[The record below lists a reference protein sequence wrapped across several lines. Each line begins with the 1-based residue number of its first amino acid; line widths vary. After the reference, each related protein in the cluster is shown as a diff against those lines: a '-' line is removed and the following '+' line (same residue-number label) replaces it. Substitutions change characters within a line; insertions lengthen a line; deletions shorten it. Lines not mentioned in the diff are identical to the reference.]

1 MIIQEKTVMLAKVYT
16 AALLGIDGF
25 EVTVE
30 CSAQKKMP
38 ALAII
43 GLADTA
49 VKEAEQRIRAALTNS
64 ALRFPSMEI
73 ILNLAPANRRKEG
86 SSYDLA
92 MLISI
97 LAVGGTVPSEGMD
110 KRCFVGE
117 LSLSGELRPVNGVL
131 CMCSAAKA
139 HGRTEIF
146 VPAENA
152 AEASAVPDMTV
163 YPVRDLLQLVRHL
176 RGEEPIAPIAFDT
189 EIFTRGRVT
198 FPVDFCEVKGQRH
211 AKRALEIAAAGG
223 LNVLLIGPPGTGKS
237 MLAKRFSTILPPLSF
252 DEAIETTKIHSIA
265 GMLREDTPLIVNR
278 PFRSPHHTMS
288 AVSLVG
294 GGANPKPGELSL
306 AHGGVLFL
314 DELPEYAKTTMES
327 LRQPLEDRQVTITR
341 AAAKVTY
348 PASITLIAAMNPC
361 RCGYYSHP
369 TKPCTCKKGDI
380 QKYLS
385 RISGPLLDRMDIQLE
400 VPPVDFAALSAS
412 TASEEPSATIRER
425 VIAAMDFARAR
436 AERNG
441 LPFRRNADLTTKE
454 IELYCK
460 MEDAASTLL
469 RQAFDALGMSA
480 RGYDKVL
487 RLSRTVADLD
497 RSEEICATHI
507 AEAIQFRSLDKK
519 FFNL

>member
-1 MIIQEKTVMLAKVYT
+1 MLAKVYT

-30 CSAQKKMP
+30 CSALKKMP
-38 ALAII
+38 ALQII

-49 VKEAEQRIRAALTNS
+49 VKEAEQRIRAALANS
-64 ALRFPSMEI
+64 GIRFPSLEI

-92 MLISI
+92 MVMSI
-97 LAVGGTVPSEGMD
+97 LTVGETVPAEGMD

-117 LSLSGELRPVNGVL
+117 LSLSGEVRPVDGVL
-131 CMCSAAKA
+131 CMCTSAKA

-146 VPAENA
+146 VPAANA
-152 AEASAVPDMTV
+152 AEASAVPDVTV
-163 YPVRDLLQLVRHL
+163 YPVHDLMQLVRHL
-176 RGEEPIAPIAFDT
+176 RGEAPITPTAFDT
-189 EIFTRGRVT
+189 EIFSRGRVR

-223 LNVLLIGPPGTGKS
+223 HNVLLIGPPGTGKS
-237 MLAKRFSTILPPLSF
+237 MLAKRFPTILPPLSF

-327 LRQPLEDRQVTITR
+327 LRQPLEDGQVTITR

-348 PASITLIAAMNPC
+348 PANITLIAAMNPC

-369 TKPCTCKKGDI
+369 TKACTCKPSDI
-380 QKYLS
+380 RTYLS

-400 VPPVDFAALSAS
+400 VPPVDFAALGAS
-412 TASEEPSATIRER
+412 TATEEPSETIRAR
-425 VIAAMDFARAR
+425 VIAALEFAKARA
-436 AERNG
+436 AAHG
-441 LPFRRNADLTTKE
+441 LPFRRNADLATKE
-454 IELYCK
+454 IERYCVL
-460 MEDAASTLL
+460 EDAARTLL
-469 RQAFDALGMSA
+469 QQAFDALGMSA
-480 RGYDKVL
+480 RGYDKIL
-487 RLSRTVADLD
+487 RLARTVADLD
-497 RSEEICATHI
+497 KSEQIGARHI
-507 AEAIQFRSLDKK
+507 AEAIQLRSLDKK
-519 FFNL
+519 YFNL